1 MSSMLL
7 LSLFLLTPDGPA
19 LEAEHARNPVLRDVI
34 ESGLKSGGAVE
45 KLPGP
50 TFRDALTADQQLAA
64 LRQIAGS
71 ERNLQELLR
80 DSVTAPQVL
89 RLHDVKAE
97 DVTLRA
103 GDLTF
108 VLRSD
113 LDAIQPEEAF
123 AKFRGQATEAGNMR
137 VEARILSAEDLKG
150 TPAADLAKDE
160 WFTRANARLLDRITF
175 ESTDHVTAS
184 RSADSLVIASR
195 TDPRFGPGS
204 RWPNVWSTVVRAGEP
219 GKPGPS
225 HPYDGGISYIKLSRL
240 KSTPGALIV
249 EVHFALA
256 EPRAW
261 FNGEPILRSKFAII
275 AQDQV
280 RRVRRELQKA
290 KK

>member
-1 MSSMLL
+1 MPALLL
-7 LSLFLLTPDGPA
+7 LSLLLASDG
-19 LEAEHARNPVLRDVI
+19 LEPEHARNPVLRDVI

-45 KLPGP
+45 KLPEP
-50 TFRDALTADQQLAA
+50 TFRDAMTADEQLAA

-71 ERNLQELLR
+71 ERNVQELLR

-89 RLHDVKAE
+89 RLRDVKAE
-97 DVTLRA
+97 DATLRA

-108 VLRSD
+108 VLRAD
-113 LDAIQPEEAF
+113 LDAIHPEEAF

-137 VEARILSAEDLKG
+137 VEANVLSAEDRKG
-150 TPAADLAKDE
+150 TPAAVLAKDE
-160 WFTRANARLLDRITF
+160 WFTRANARLLDRIAF
-175 ESTDHVTAS
+175 ESTDRVTAS

-195 TDPRFGPGS
+195 TDPRFGPDS
-204 RWPNVWSTVVRAGEP
+204 RWPNRWSTVVRPGMP

-240 KSTPGALIV
+240 KSTPGALVV
-249 EVHFALA
+249 EVHFALS

-261 FNGEPILRSKFAII
+261 FDGEPILRSKFAII

-280 RRVRRELQKA
+280 RRVRRELQKV